1 MEACAGSMDNLLLPC
16 SGSDTGPMQS
26 SDAGEG
32 SEAGTSPMVQPES
45 SPAKGSRRKTRPEPT
60 FFSNRWP
67 RVTSPVSWNPAVA
80 GDFCASGTA
89 GATEAAG
96 AVAALAVTAGPA
108 VALVRAVA
116 KVVLRQ
122 PASATRRH
130 KTGSDARERIRMG
143 YSVGA
148 DRRKPALDKA
158 SIACAHQHL
167 RQNLDLFK
175 QLTQRTATANDPVF
189 PGRSRVSGKQR
200 HAPHSNFTC
209 LRSRRLDSVPVRV

>member
-16 SGSDTGPMQS
+16 RGSDTGPMQS
-26 SDAGEG
+26 SDAGKG

-45 SPAKGSRRKTRPEPT
+45 SPAKGSRRKTRPEPI
-60 FFSNRWP
+60 FFSDRWP

-80 GDFCASGTA
+80 GDFCASATA

-96 AVAALAVTAGPA
+96 AAAAFAATAGPA
-108 VALVRAVA
+108 LALVCAVA
-116 KVVLRQ
+116 KFVLRQ
-122 PASATRRH
+122 PASATTRH
-130 KTGSDARERIRMG
+130 KTGSDARKRIRMS

-167 RQNLDLFK
+167 QQSFDLFK
-175 QLTQRTATANDPVF
+175 RLTQATAAATDPVF
-189 PGRSRVSGKQR
+189 PARSCVSGKQR
-200 HAPHSNFTC
+200 HAPHSNYVPSC
-209 LRSRRLDSVPVRV
+209 HELR